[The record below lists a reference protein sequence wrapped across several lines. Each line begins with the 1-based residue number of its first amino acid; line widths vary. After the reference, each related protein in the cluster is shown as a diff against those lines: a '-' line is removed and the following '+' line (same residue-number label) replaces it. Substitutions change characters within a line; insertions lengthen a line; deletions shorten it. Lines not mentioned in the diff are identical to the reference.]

1 MMTEPNHIVVEQ
13 NTPARLEMLAAQRE
27 LYSRAKQVFAIGA
40 ITSVAGPLL
49 WISIA
54 AAFAP
59 FRPWAALLG
68 IVVAAADLMFLDG
81 WQRRL
86 QKTAADVQEDFDCD
100 VLRIPRN
107 PIKRSGCVDP
117 EVIREAAGRYR
128 SRHSELA
135 HLRDWYPASVQTIPM
150 PLARLVCQRTN
161 LRWDAQLRR
170 IYAGGILMVVFV
182 LIILTLVLGLATGVT
197 ADSLVLRVLAPALP
211 AIVWGMREF
220 ARQREAA
227 NEADRV
233 KSYVEKLW
241 SSALAG
247 EVGESWDG
255 EARAV
260 QDEIFERRRRGPLVF
275 DWVYE
280 RLRSRYEEQAAGGA
294 EALARIAAGPGAQI
308 LSSSADGVPVNSAL
322 ISSATMEARANSEG
336 AQ

>member
-1 MMTEPNHIVVEQ
+1 MTTEPNHIIAEQ
-13 NTPARLEMLAAQRE
+13 NTPRRLEMLAAQRE
-27 LYSRAKQVFAIGA
+27 LYSRAKRVFAIGA
-40 ITSVAGPLL
+40 IASVAGPVL

-68 IVVAAADLMFLDG
+68 IVVAAVDLIFLDG

-100 VLRIPRN
+100 VLRIARN
-107 PIKRSGCVDP
+107 PIKRSGFVDP
-117 EVIREAAGRYR
+117 EVVREAAGRYR
-128 SRHSELA
+128 ARDAELV
-135 HLRDWYPASVQTIPM
+135 HLRDWYPASVQALPM

-170 IYAGGILMVVFV
+170 IYAGGILTVVFV
-182 LIILTLVLGLATGVT
+182 LSILTLVLGLASGVT

-220 ARQREAA
+220 TRQREAA

-233 KSYVEKLW
+233 KSHVERLW

-247 EVGESWDG
+247 EVAESWDG
-255 EARAV
+255 EARAI
-260 QDEIFERRRRGPLVF
+260 QDEIFDRRRRGPLVF

-294 EALARIAAGPGAQI
+294 EALARIAVGPGAQI
-308 LSSSADGVPVNSAL
+308 LPPSADRVPAKSAL
-322 ISSATMEARANSEG
+322 ASPTTMEARVSSGGE
-336 AQ
+336 